1 MSVPAAVLVF
11 ILIYLVVMAALYLAS
26 RYWAILRA
34 GRAGPSQLQ
43 SGPPPL
49 IPDPVGPSTPY
60 SYRQGA
66 PRPPRLRPPPVM
78 ELPDDAAVRG
88 YAHRLALGARLVGY
102 VASANPTG
110 FPLGL
115 FQEWYEA
122 RMMGSGMTEGFADV
136 GQSMAAALRDIP
148 ADAAAY
154 EAVVTEL
161 AASGTYA
168 ELADLVHFCGEA
180 FAAAKAGSPVHVAV
194 HDLSDRLAV
203 VVGSVDHSQA
213 EGDDRLQLERK
224 LEVDFL
230 TAPEAKIAHLR
241 RMHGFFR
248 SRLIALRD
256 DISAERRGERMADY
270 RRHMEEQERLLRWLG
285 SQP

>member
-1 MSVPAAVLVF
+1 M
-11 ILIYLVVMAALYLAS
+11 
-26 RYWAILRA
+26 
-34 GRAGPSQLQ
+34 
-43 SGPPPL
+43 
-49 IPDPVGPSTPY
+49 PY
-60 SYRQGA
+60 SFRQGA
-66 PRPPRLRPPPVM
+66 PRPPRLRPPPVL
-78 ELPDDAAVRG
+78 ELPDDKAVRG

-115 FQEWYEA
+115 FREWCEA
-122 RMMGSGMTEGFADV
+122 RMTGPGMIDGAVDV

-148 ADAAAY
+148 ADAPAY
-154 EAVVTEL
+154 EAAVAEL
-161 AASGTYA
+161 AASATYA

-194 HDLSDRLAV
+194 QDLADRLAV
-203 VVGSVDHSQA
+203 VVGSVDLSLA
-213 EGDDRLQLERK
+213 EDEERLQLERK

-230 TAPEAKIAHLR
+230 PSREAKVAHLR

-256 DISAERRGERMADY
+256 DVMAERRSERMADY
-270 RRHMEEQERLLRWLG
+270 RRHMEEQERLLGWLG
-285 SQP
+285 FQP

>member
-1 MSVPAAVLVF
+1 M
-11 ILIYLVVMAALYLAS
+11 
-26 RYWAILRA
+26 
-34 GRAGPSQLQ
+34 
-43 SGPPPL
+43 
-49 IPDPVGPSTPY
+49 
-60 SYRQGA
+60 
-66 PRPPRLRPPPVM
+66 
-78 ELPDDAAVRG
+78 
-88 YAHRLALGARLVGY
+88 GY

-115 FQEWYEA
+115 FREWYEA
-122 RMMGSGMTEGFADV
+122 RMMGPGMTDGSLDIGE
-136 GQSMAAALRDIP
+136 SMAAALRDIP

-154 EAVVTEL
+154 ESVVAEL
-161 AASGTYA
+161 AASATYA

-203 VVGSVDHSQA
+203 VVGSMDHAQA
-213 EGDDRLQLERK
+213 EDDDRQQLERK

-248 SRLIALRD
+248 ARLIGLRD
-256 DISAERRGERMADY
+256 DVAAERRGERMADY